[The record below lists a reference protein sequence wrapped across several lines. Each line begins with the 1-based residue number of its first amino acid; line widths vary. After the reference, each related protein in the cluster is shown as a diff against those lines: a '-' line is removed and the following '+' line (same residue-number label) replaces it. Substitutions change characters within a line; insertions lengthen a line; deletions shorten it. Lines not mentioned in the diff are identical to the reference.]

1 MTKESFPAKSSAV
14 LPSGL
19 RSVLLPAAVVAVLVG
34 LWTLVWASGLFHESA
49 FPSPWAVLRALG

>member
-1 MTKESFPAKSSAV
+1 MTNESFPAKSSAV

-49 FPSPWAVLRALG
+49 FPSA